1 MLVVEKLKF
10 LIILNNNNIM
20 SESIEVDIIGKQLE
34 AICLYKNT
42 YEEGANLERVNP
54 PSSPVSN
61 SDEPTKSPQTL
72 RKLIKFKKP
81 LKIETQNESAD
92 VSSEAS
98 VSVLPTV
105 ETNEVMTCS
114 SFSTKTPPVRK
125 IRLKKTLEQQLHKN
139 VVFPNEASEE
149 AEVSISQATNEL
161 ELIIGKFICG
171 IFEDHEEKCQ
181 IGEKSDSFDLPPKTK
196 WVKPICFEGHTKWK
210 DYPKKNHF
218 KRVAWIVPDIEVVEE
233 PSKPPK
239 KGKSKSTKQ
248 PGDKRRQTLIQ
259 FVNTISVDLWKE
271 PVEWIYILVIDGY
284 IVKIGGTRVGL
295 DERCRSYLS
304 GHCVPEKGGKSVSTN
319 AFIYHTFHWYLE
331 QGMSIEMYGF
341 RIEPKQDTDSMLGF
355 TETYLISRYHVWEA
369 LLLGEFERLYGK
381 KPPLSSN
388 SDPKYRK

>member
-1 MLVVEKLKF
+1 MNDLLQ
-10 LIILNNNNIM
+10 
-20 SESIEVDIIGKQLE
+20 VDILGNQLE
-34 AICLYKNT
+34 AICLDSNT
-42 YEEGANLERVNP
+42 YKSIENVRENPEASP
-54 PSSPVSN
+54 PSSPPQSPPDRQVSD

-81 LKIETQNESAD
+81 LQMKIQNESVD

-98 VSVLPTV
+98 ASILPKV
-105 ETNEVMTCS
+105 EVNE
-114 SFSTKTPPVRK
+114 STPLPPKPLTRK
-125 IRLKKTLEQQLHKN
+125 IRIKKSHNDQLSKGT
-139 VVFPNEASEE
+139 VVPTEAT
-149 AEVSISQATNEL
+149 VCQATNEL

-171 IFEDHEEKCQ
+171 IFEDDEDKSD
-181 IGEKSDSFDLPPKTK
+181 IGDKTDSFDLPPQNK
-196 WVKPICFEGHTKWK
+196 WVRPIDFEGHIKWK
-210 DYPKKNHF
+210 DYPKKGHF
-218 KRVAWIVPDIEVVEE
+218 KRVAWIVPDMEVVEE
-233 PSKPPK
+233 PSKTKK
-239 KGKSKSTKQ
+239 KGKANPSAKQ
-248 PGDKRRQTLIQ
+248 PGDKRRQTVIQ
-259 FVNTISVDLWKE
+259 FVNTISLDLWKE
-271 PVEWIYILVIDGY
+271 PVEWIYILVIGGY

-295 DERCRSYLS
+295 DDRCRSYLS

>member
-1 MLVVEKLKF
+1 MT
-10 LIILNNNNIM
+10 
-20 SESIEVDIIGKQLE
+20 ESIQVDILGKQLE
-34 AICLYKNT
+34 AICLNRNAPKFT
-42 YEEGANLERVNP
+42 EKGVANLETVSP
-54 PSSPVSN
+54 PKSLPKDLVSN
-61 SDEPTKSPQTL
+61 SDEPKSPQTL
-72 RKLIKFKKP
+72 RKLIRFKKP
-81 LKIETQNESAD
+81 LQTETQNENVD

-98 VSVLPTV
+98 VSILPTV
-105 ETNEVMTCS
+105 KVNEAITVS
-114 SFSTKTPPVRK
+114 RLSPEKPKVRK
-125 IRLKKTLEQQLHKN
+125 IRIKKSLVQQLSKD
-139 VVFPNEASEE
+139 VVIPS
-149 AEVSISQATNEL
+149 EVSTCQATNEL

-171 IFEDHEEKCQ
+171 IFQDEAD
-181 IGEKSDSFDLPPKTK
+181 KSQTGDQCDSFDLPPQNK
-196 WVKPICFEGHTKWK
+196 WVKPISFEGHTKWK
-210 DYPKKNHF
+210 DYPKKEHF
-218 KRVAWIVPDIEVVEE
+218 KRVAWIVPDMEVVEE
-233 PSKPPK
+233 PSKTKK
-239 KGKSKSTKQ
+239 KGKSTSSAKQ

-271 PVEWIYILVIDGY
+271 SVEWIYILVIDGY

-341 RIEPKQDTDSMLGF
+341 RIEPRQDTDSMLGF
-355 TETYLISRYHVWEA
+355 SETYLISRYHVWEA